1 MPSAASP
8 STVGRMI
15 RSSTFSSMLCRQTEQ
30 EIHYPY
36 HRCSALC
43 RLRRCVCSLCFG
55 QNLVVF
61 PSVRTNTE
69 HSIPLRNSSI
79 TTVAEALPNI
89 PLSIFSILPWLLPRW
104 EESVRL
110 FRRKDRRL
118 SVRMELPMFPERLI
132 LLPDLRQ

>member
-15 RSSTFSSMLCRQTEQ
+15 RSSTFSSMLCRQ
-30 EIHYPY
+30 
-36 HRCSALC
+36 RN
-43 RLRRCVCSLCFG
+43 RRYTTHTTGVQPFVAFADTFVVFCFG